1 MFTANRFLA
10 LLQHHLSENRS
21 RVIFILMSLVLL
33 VFLLFLVYA
42 GLSTSDLDR
51 FKQVEVKRSSV
62 TQSVLGR
69 GVVVPTHVATVAS
82 QLPRDRATIIWM
94 ANEGELVEKG
104 DLIARFDPQVTQN
117 KLGEA
122 NREFVKA
129 QVQLL
134 NAQKA
139 LELRQKEQK
148 AEMES
153 AQNSKEITLL
163 AARDVK
169 YGSGALQKE
178 RLEKKIEQ
186 VERKLA
192 LIKLELADF
201 ESIFEQGHISQR
213 ELDRVRNQ
221 KREIEEEFVFAQQEY
236 QNFETYVWPKMLR
249 ESELLAEKANK
260 DFQRAVEK
268 SQLELER
275 LKEEVNVTNANV
287 MRLNAQLQKLDE
299 QLEMCNVRAP
309 IDGML
314 LYKKARRSDGLRHYR
329 IGDKVW
335 KGQTL
340 FEIPNTNDL
349 MIDARIRELDISK
362 IKRDQPALVKVDALS
377 SKTLSGKV
385 HTIKRYAQ
393 DESSAGEQ
401 MFSVQVIVDSEQSLL
416 VGMSALVTITT
427 AMSRDALSVPKQA
440 VYFQDNETL
449 VHLLIEGESVQRK
462 VELGLIG
469 LQDIEIL
476 SGLSLGDIVM
486 VEHF

>member
-1 MFTANRFLA
+1 MSTVPQFLKSLKQENSA
-10 LLQHHLSENRS
+10 NRS
-21 RVIFILMSLVLL
+21 RVIFTMMS
-33 VFLLFLVYA
+33 A
-42 GLSTSDLDR
+42 GLLLLISVSVYFGLSNSELKR
-51 FKQVEVKRSSV
+51 FKQVAVKTGTV

-69 GVVVPTHVATVAS
+69 GVVAPMQVATVAS

-104 DLIARFDPQVTQN
+104 DLIARFDPQVTEN
-117 KLGEA
+117 KLEEV
-122 NREFVKA
+122 NRELLEAKVK
-129 QVQLL
+129 LL

-192 LIKLELADF
+192 LIEVELSDF
-201 ESIFEQGHISQR
+201 QSIFEQGHISQR
-213 ELDRVRNQ
+213 ELDRTINQ
-221 KREIEEEFVFAQQEY
+221 KREIEEELVFAKQEY

-268 SQLELER
+268 SKLELER
-275 LKEEVNVTNANV
+275 LKEEVNVTQVNV
-287 MRLNAQLQKLDE
+287 LRLNKQLAALENQLQ
-299 QLEMCNVRAP
+299 QCNVRAP

-314 LYKKARRSDGLRHYR
+314 LYKKARRSDGMRHYR

-340 FEIPNTNDL
+340 FEIPNTSEL
-349 MIDARIRELDISK
+349 MIDMRIRELDISK
-362 IKRDQPALVKVDALS
+362 IQRDQAAEVRVDALS
-377 SKTLSGKV
+377 SKTLDGKV
-385 HTIKRYAQ
+385 HNIKRYAQ
-393 DESSAGEQ
+393 EESSAGEQ
-401 MFSVQVIVDSEQSLL
+401 LFSVQVIVDSEESLL

-427 AMSRDALSVPKQA
+427 ARASNVKVLPKQA
-440 VYFQDNETL
+440 IYYQENNAF
-449 VHLLIEGESVQRK
+449 VHLYDSGEPIPRK

-469 LQDIEIL
+469 LQDVEIL
-476 SGLSLGDIVM
+476 SGVDVGDIVM
-486 VEHF
+486 VEQF